1 MLFIHGHETV
11 KVPLV
16 ATPNTAQGNR
26 CYRALYRRGQDSNP
40 RPSAC
45 ETKNYSSEPPVEHSV
60 EFVKEIK
67 AHALDKKQ
75 NFLDGEKFKHQ

>member
-11 KVPLV
+11 KVPLL

-40 RPSAC
+40 RPPAC
-45 ETKNYSSEPPVEHSV
+45 ETKTIPVNHRFNILLNSSKKS
-60 EFVKEIK
+60 KQM
-67 AHALDKKQ
+67 DKKQ
-75 NFLDGEKFKHQ
+75 NFP